1 MFWVESISKQS
12 MAVTHCSQLNWNSP
26 HRYKIMLQTKIQ
38 NYSGGSQRKGFSY
51 HCCVSFYNKEF
62 YEMNPRNWP
71 QNKKYFMVIF
81 WSSFHNPLSTKKK
94 QYLKPKNGWR
104 NFCIFKTIWSNVTSK
119 FKACVCVFWT
129 ACCLASCF
137 PKHTGRQIK
146 STDRDISSH
155 QSLVS
160 QNPLPK
166 YYTVVVSG
174 DNWGETL

>member
-26 HRYKIMLQTKIQ
+26 HWYKIMLQTKIQ
-38 NYSGGSQRKGFSY
+38 ITMGEAKGKDLVITVVSNFITKSFMKWTQETDLKIKNILWSFSEVHFITPY
-51 HCCVSFYNKEF
+51 
-62 YEMNPRNWP
+62 
-71 QNKKYFMVIF
+71 QQKKTI
-81 WSSFHNPLSTKKK
+81 LET
-94 QYLKPKNGWR
+94 LNGWR